1 LTGIGYGTCGKPVAR
16 RTKIGGDCVVKE
28 AGEGILVVDDDRGI
42 LDSFDA
48 MFGEDYPLVLMD
60 SSREALKKLSE
71 ECFKLLFLDIKM
83 PGMNG
88 LELLRWIQ
96 ERNLVTKVVIITALP
111 QASYEETAHQCGV
124 YRYVKKPFDVD
135 ELEDIAKTVFH

>member
-1 LTGIGYGTCGKPVAR
+1 M
-16 RTKIGGDCVVKE
+16 KE
-28 AGEGILVVDDDRGI
+28 SGEGILVVDDDRGI

-96 ERNLVTKVVIITALP
+96 QRNLVTKVVIITALP
-111 QASYEETAHQCGV
+111 QASYEEIAHQCGA

-135 ELEDIAKTVFH
+135 ELEDIAKKVFH